1 VRLSVGGMVS
11 PRNFILLYNGKLS
24 CSGTKGVVTH
34 SLAHTLITAISARAF
49 IPTSTS
55 NLVQKYFLLH
65 HTAMMHSRPE
75 EIINVKKL
83 NIILYISHVP
93 TEHHVN

>member
-1 VRLSVGGMVS
+1 
-11 PRNFILLYNGKLS
+11 
-24 CSGTKGVVTH
+24 
-34 SLAHTLITAISARAF
+34 
-49 IPTSTS
+49 
-55 NLVQKYFLLH
+55 
-65 HTAMMHSRPE
+65 MMHSRPE